1 VKLHLARTDIPA
13 IEVDL
18 LSGTLF
24 ESCWQLPV
32 RILTVSSYFTNG
44 GIFEMTTPKDLRYS
58 EEHEWVK
65 VEGEKVRVGIT
76 EFAQHELGDIVF
88 VELPEVGTEITIDQ
102 PFGSV
107 ESVKTVSELYAPVSG
122 KVVEINE
129 ELNDSPESVN
139 ESPYEKAWMIVIE
152 ATDLSEVEKLL
163 TPEQYDD
170 LIKAE

>member
-1 VKLHLARTDIPA
+1 M
-13 IEVDL
+13 
-18 LSGTLF
+18 S
-24 ESCWQLPV
+24 
-32 RILTVSSYFTNG
+32 
-44 GIFEMTTPKDLRYS
+44 TPKELRYS

-76 EFAQHELGDIVF
+76 DFAQHELGDIVF
-88 VELPEVGTEITIDQ
+88 VELPEVGAVVTADE

-129 ELNDSPESVN
+129 DLSDSPEFVN

-152 ATDLSEVEKLL
+152 PSDASEVENLM
-163 TPEQYDD
+163 TAEQYEEM
-170 LIKAE
+170 IKED